1 MFYNNKHRSAC
12 GAQYDRRARY
22 YPNNVTVPRIGVA
35 SHKLANDLYPL
46 FLAGVCRVV
55 FGVFFLVI
63 ITVVVIIRSRVILA
77 GNSGFKPLEQL

>member
-12 GAQYDRRARY
+12 GAQYGHRACY
-22 YPNNVTVPRIGVA
+22 YPNNVAVVRIVA
-35 SHKLANDLYPL
+35 SHKPANDLYSL

-63 ITVVVIIRSRVILA
+63 ITVVIIIRSRVILA
-77 GNSGFKPLEQL
+77 GNSGFKSLKQL